1 MTEEEAPK
9 KIKVDYYIDLVLR
22 RRWLIIIPFCLS
34 MLAGIYLSI
43 TLPRQYSAD
52 TLILIVP
59 KSIPD
64 RFVEPLTETPVQQR
78 VSTIT
83 EQVKSRTYIERI
95 IKEVGLYSGPEYKNM
110 LLEEKIAGVRKNVRI
125 VVTRGRKGTDAFKI
139 SFEGKE
145 PEKIT
150 KAVQVLA
157 NFFIDES
164 IKVMQSEVM
173 EAQNFLE
180 SELKS
185 KSDKLVEVE
194 TDLKNYRTKN
204 MGGLPEQLN
213 SNLSMLTG
221 LRDQLNSKQESLR
234 DENIRRIQLEGQRAE
249 VRRELENFD
258 PDIVPDEIVK
268 KSEPQEVVQLRHLKE
283 QYAGL
288 TSRYTQRHPDV
299 IKMKQMVVELE
310 AKVAEI
316 AEKIAQATPKSEL
329 PKKKS
334 KADMMVAKYR
344 AAKAHQLK
352 ELKAQHEESL
362 RMIKRHNEDIS
373 KLSEQISIYEKRVE
387 DTPKREQELMSLI
400 RDYKNIQDSYNSLL
414 ERKLDADI
422 AVSMERKS
430 KGQRFRVLD
439 KAKVPQKPISPD
451 LKILLAVSL
460 LGGLAF
466 GGGLVFLLDILD
478 TSLRRPEDIESLME
492 VPVLATVP
500 NIYYRPIDRLK
511 QRLDQ
516 GLSILFIMIGTG
528 LLAGFGVLAMKGVE
542 GTEVLGRKLLAKIP
556 FIG

>member
-110 LLEEKIAGVRKNVRI
+110 LLEEKIAGVRKNIRI

-268 KSEPQEVVQLRHLKE
+268 KSEPQEVVQLRRVKE

-316 AEKIAQATPKSEL
+316 AEKIAQTPKPEL

-466 GGGLVFLLDILD
+466 GGGLVFLLDLLD

-516 GLSILFIMIGTG
+516 GLSIFFIMIGTG
-528 LLAGFGVLAMKGVE
+528 LLAVFGVLAMKGVE
-542 GTEVLGRKLLAKIP
+542 GAMTLGRKVLAKIP

>member
-110 LLEEKIAGVRKNVRI
+110 LLEEKIAGVRKNIRI

-268 KSEPQEVVQLRHLKE
+268 KSEPQEVVQLRRVKE

-316 AEKIAQATPKSEL
+316 AEKIAQTPKPEL

-344 AAKAHQLK
+344 AAKEHQLK

-466 GGGLVFLLDILD
+466 GGGLVFLLDLLD

-516 GLSILFIMIGTG
+516 GLSIFFIMIGTG
-528 LLAGFGVLAMKGVE
+528 LLAVFGVLAMKGVE
-542 GTEVLGRKLLAKIP
+542 GAMTLGRKVLAKIP

>member
-34 MLAGIYLSI
+34 MLGGIYLSI

-110 LLEEKIAGVRKNVRI
+110 LLEEKIAGVRKNIRI

-234 DENIRRIQLEGQRAE
+234 DENIGRIQLEGQRAE

-268 KSEPQEVVQLRHLKE
+268 KSEPQEVVQLRRVKE

-316 AEKIAQATPKSEL
+316 AEKIAQTPKPEL

-466 GGGLVFLLDILD
+466 GGGLVFLLDLLD

-516 GLSILFIMIGTG
+516 GLSIFFIMIGTG
-528 LLAGFGVLAMKGVE
+528 LLAVFGVLAMKGVE
-542 GTEVLGRKLLAKIP
+542 GAMALGRKVLAKIP

>member
-268 KSEPQEVVQLRHLKE
+268 KSEPQEVVQLRRVKE

-316 AEKIAQATPKSEL
+316 AEKIAQTPKPEL

-344 AAKAHQLK
+344 AAKEHQLK

-466 GGGLVFLLDILD
+466 GGGLVFLLDLLD

-516 GLSILFIMIGTG
+516 GLSIFFIMIGTG
-528 LLAGFGVLAMKGVE
+528 LLAVFGVLAMKGVE
-542 GTEVLGRKLLAKIP
+542 GAMTLGRKVLAKIP